1 MEITTSYL
9 KTTLSKTSTPNN
21 QYNLPSEYTYLDI
34 LLQQKWGN
42 ADDWCKVFDGDMED
56 DVSHETLKAICEA
69 VKYLL
74 QKTIDEDRVYLI
86 NPLTGEII
94 SWKELGI
101 NLPDVA

>member
-1 MEITTSYL
+1 MEITTNYL
-9 KTTLSKTSTPNN
+9 KTTLSKTPAPNN

-42 ADDWCKVFDGDMED
+42 ADDWCKVFDGDME
-56 DVSHETLKAICEA
+56 EA